1 MDNLICFLQKWQTL
15 VATLISGIFALMVA
29 LIVAWDARRREEK
42 ASAMLLLTDLQEVKI
57 ASETLSEIMKREET
71 KPEEKARS
79 IAIRL
84 LGDPQGLSLSPLFES
99 SMARMMP
106 IDDFL
111 AAHLALF
118 KKIVTRLNGELA
130 ELRRTFEP
138 YKLGD
143 RITISKEELD
153 SRVHL
158 RDKRFRMSVEHAVCA
173 SYLLQKLVLSP
184 TTPFHRM
191 IRRVPILKRISSVG
205 EKSCRDL
212 LETGGNLQP

>member
-1 MDNLICFLQKWQTL
+1 
-15 VATLISGIFALMVA
+15 MVA

-57 ASETLSEIMKREET
+57 ASEALSEIMEKEER
-71 KPEEKARS
+71 KPEEKARV
-79 IAIRL
+79 IADRL
-84 LGDPQGLSLSPLFES
+84 LGDRQGLSLSPLFES
-99 SMARMMP
+99 SMVRIMP
-106 IDDFL
+106 IDNSL

-118 KKIVTRLNGELA
+118 KKIVTRLNGELG
-130 ELRRTFEP
+130 ELRITFDK

-158 RDKRFRMSVEHAVCA
+158 IDKRFRMSVEHAICA

-191 IRRVPILKRISSVG
+191 IRRMPLLKRLSFIG

-212 LETGGNLQP
+212 LKTGGNLQS